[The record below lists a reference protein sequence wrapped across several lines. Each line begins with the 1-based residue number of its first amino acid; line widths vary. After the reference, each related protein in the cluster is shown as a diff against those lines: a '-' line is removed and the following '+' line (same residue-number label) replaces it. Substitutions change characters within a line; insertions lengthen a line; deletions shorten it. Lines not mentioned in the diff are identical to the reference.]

1 MTIPVAILAGGLGK
15 RLKKKT
21 LNTAKVLIDIAGKP
35 FISRQLNYLSN
46 QGIKE
51 IFICTAHLGYQIK
64 DYVGDGS
71 KYNLKV
77 SYSDDGDKLLGTGGS
92 IKKASKILGENFF
105 ILYGDSFLPI
115 NFSLVEK
122 AYFQQKKPAL
132 MTVFKNNGN
141 WDKSN
146 ASFRDKCV
154 AYNKKKP
161 QKNMNYID
169 YGLNVVKSSIF
180 YNFPSNKI
188 FDLSDVFEDLSNKSL
203 LAGYEIY
210 DRFYEI
216 GSIKGL
222 NDTIDFFK
230 KSKKNNYD
238 L

>member
-1 MTIPVAILAGGLGK
+1 MTIPVAILAGGLAK
-15 RLKKKT
+15 RLKK
-21 LNTAKVLIDIAGKP
+21 NTFNKPKALIDIAGKP
-35 FISRQLNYLSN
+35 FISRQLSYLSN
-46 QGIKE
+46 QNIKD
-51 IFICTAHLGYQIK
+51 IVICTAHLGNQIK

-92 IKKASKILGENFF
+92 LKKASRILGENFF

-122 AYFQQKKPAL
+122 SYFRQKKPAL
-132 MTVFKNNGN
+132 MTVFKNNDHG
-141 WDKSN
+141 DKSN
-146 ASFRDKCV
+146 VYFKNKCV
-154 AYNKKKP
+154 LYNKKNP

-169 YGLNVVKSSIF
+169 YGLNVVKGSIF
-180 YNFPSNKI
+180 YNFPTNKM

-203 LAGYEIY
+203 LAGLEIY

-216 GSIKGL
+216 GSINGL

-230 KSKKNNYD
+230 KLDNK
-238 L
+238 